1 MELSAVFFD
10 VDGTIAETE
19 NYHRK
24 AFNEAFKEFNLDWY
38 WDEPIY
44 KELINVGGG
53 KERIMYHIK
62 RAWPEMLTYKNL
74 SKYVDSIHKTKNEIY
89 EDYLNE
95 SKIKTRPG
103 VIRLINELKDKSIK
117 IGLVS
122 STSEVNLINLFEK
135 GLKIDHTK
143 FFDIIAHGDITPNKK
158 PSPEIYEWVLEKL
171 RLPAQACL
179 AIEDSPR
186 GLDAARKANITTIVT
201 PSTLTLNEDF
211 KGANLVV
218 SDLGEP
224 DKKFEVIRGKSLGF
238 NFVNFEFLTKFIQSQ
253 ANNKQNS

>member
-24 AFNEAFKEFNLDWY
+24 AFNDAFKEFNLDWY

-44 KELINVGGG
+44 KELINIGGG

-62 RAWPEMLTYKNL
+62 RAWPEMLTYKKIYLNM
-74 SKYVDSIHKTKNEIY
+74 STQFIKKKNEIY

-143 FFDIIAHGDITPNKK
+143 FFDIIAHGDITPKTKK

-186 GLDAARKANITTIVT
+186 GLDAARKLI
-201 PSTLTLNEDF
+201 LL
-211 KGANLVV
+211 
-218 SDLGEP
+218 
-224 DKKFEVIRGKSLGF
+224 
-238 NFVNFEFLTKFIQSQ
+238 QS
-253 ANNKQNS
+253 

>member
-19 NYHRK
+19 NFHRK
-24 AFNEAFKEFNLDWY
+24 AFNEAFKEFNLDWF

-44 KELINVGGG
+44 KELINIGGG

-74 SKYVDSIHKTKNEIY
+74 SKYIDSIHKTKNEIY
-89 EDYLNE
+89 EDFLTE
-95 SKIKTRPG
+95 SKIEVRPG
-103 VIRLINELKDKSIK
+103 IKRLIKELREQSIK

-122 STSEVNLINLFEK
+122 STSEINLLNLFEK
-135 GLKIDHTK
+135 GLKIDYRK
-143 FFDIIAHGDITPNKK
+143 IFDIIAHGDSTPNKK
-158 PSPEIYEWVLEKL
+158 PSPEIYEWALEKL
-171 RLPAQACL
+171 RLPAQACV

-186 GLDAARKANITTIVT
+186 GLDAATKANITTIVT
-201 PSTLTLNEDF
+201 PSILTLNEEF
-211 KGANLVV
+211 KDAKLVI

-224 DKKFEVIRGKSLGF
+224 DK
-238 NFVNFEFLTKFIQSQ
+238 NFELIKGNSFGLKFVSVELLSKIIGS
-253 ANNKQNS
+253 